1 MLPYRW
7 CVYLVCLLLQRAL
20 SVFSFIFSHF
30 TAFLY
35 SRNSNFYPPHG
46 ISTANSIQFE
56 CRGVFFFFVILCEWM
71 FLSISIKYKCMNEQC
86 KIQAKFVASLLRQAG
101 TDNDCLQNASSLAYS
116 LLFLHFHVKHND
128 D

>member
-1 MLPYRW
+1 
-7 CVYLVCLLLQRAL
+7 
-20 SVFSFIFSHF
+20 
-30 TAFLY
+30 
-35 SRNSNFYPPHG
+35 
-46 ISTANSIQFE
+46 
-56 CRGVFFFFVILCEWM
+56 M